1 MNDLTDPYRV
11 GLDVL
16 AQTGAGQDARRNRVA
31 EVAPD
36 FARLAIGFAYGEVF
50 SRPGLDLKL
59 REFAAIAACAAMSRS
74 AAQLRDH
81 VAAALHLGWSKTEIV
96 ELLIQI
102 AAHAGVPAA
111 LDALVWCHDLLVEMS
126 DCQSCEDD
134 SSDGQV

>member
-81 VAAALHLGWSKTEIV
+81 VAAALHLGWSKTELIEV
-96 ELLIQI
+96 LIQI
-102 AAHAGVPAA
+102 AAHAGDPAA

>member
-1 MNDLTDPYRV
+1 MQAPRHPDLLLWMSDLTDPYRV

-31 EVAPD
+31 ELAPD
-36 FARLAIGFAYGEVF
+36 FARLAIGFAYGKVF

-59 REFAAIAACAAMSRS
+59 REFAAIAACAAMGRS

-81 VAAALHLGWSKTEIV
+81 VAAALDS
-96 ELLIQI
+96 
-102 AAHAGVPAA
+102 
-111 LDALVWCHDLLVEMS
+111 LVWCHDLLV
-126 DCQSCEDD
+126 DVTGCQSCEES